1 MIAQITGTITFKGDR
16 FLVIDVAGVGYKVF
30 IAPETLRNITEDKKS
45 ATFWTHTHVREDSL
59 DLYGF
64 PTYAEMSFFETLIS
78 VSGVGPKSALGI
90 LGVAPLD
97 TLKRAIASGETVYL
111 TKVSGIGKRVAE
123 KIIVELRDK
132 LGGDTMSDEMRQG
145 MQGDADV
152 IDALLT
158 MGYGQREA
166 REVIQ
171 KIPNDIIDTKKR
183 LAEALQ
189 ILGGKGSK

>member
-1 MIAQITGTITFKGDR
+1 MISRIEGMIVLKGNR
-16 FLVIDVAGVGYKVF
+16 FLVIDVGGVGYKVF
-30 IAPETLRNITEDKKS
+30 VAPETLRAIPSDQGS
-45 ATFWTHTHVREDSL
+45 IALWTHTHVKEDVL

-64 PTYAEMSFFETLIS
+64 PTFAEMSFFETLIS

-97 TLKRAIASGETVYL
+97 TLKRAIASGETIYL

-132 LGGDTMSDEMRQG
+132 LGGDTMSDEVRET

-152 IDALLT
+152 IDALLA

-171 KIPNDIIDTKKR
+171 KIPADITETKKR
-183 LAEALQ
+183 LAEALK
-189 ILGGKGSK
+189 IMGKGQ